1 MYFLFILKINIVY
14 SHLFYIPVVL
24 ASFWWQR
31 KGLILLVF
39 LVVFLLLFPIFLG
52 LNLFIIYSIENFY
65 RLLILIAISNI
76 VAFLS
81 HNILKREKEKKE
93 AYSELDQIFNLTIPI
108 CIIDKNFNLIHA
120 NDTFFSYFHLKKNEV
135 INKKCYDMWQEEV
148 CNTPTCSL
156 KQILKGKGYYDYE
169 IDKKL
174 GNGTMSSCIVTAI
187 PYKNSDGELIGVI
200 ENFTDITKR
209 KLTEYELAISE
220 NNYRKAYNQA
230 EFYKDLLAHDMNNI
244 LQSILSGIQL
254 NSIYIKSPEKS
265 EELKKNQLIIE
276 KQVMRATKLISDI
289 RKLSKLE
296 EPEMKNTEIEICFI
310 LKKSITNLKH
320 FFKDRNIN
328 IQVDS
333 IDEKLYIL
341 ANDLLEDVFDNI
353 MINAVKYN
361 ENLSVEIIIRICKK
375 KTEGKNHIK
384 IEFLDNGIGINDD
397 RKKEIFQRAF
407 VKDRSTHGMGLG
419 LSLVK
424 RIIEIYNGKI
434 WVEDRVKEANII
446 GSNFVILI
454 PEVS

>member
-1 MYFLFILKINIVY
+1 M
-14 SHLFYIPVVL
+14 
-24 ASFWWQR
+24 
-31 KGLILLVF
+31 
-39 LVVFLLLFPIFLG
+39 FLLLFPIFLG
-52 LNLFIIYSIENFY
+52 LNLFIIYYIENFY

-93 AYSELDQIFNLTIPI
+93 AYSELDQIFNLTIPL
-108 CIIDKNFNLIHA
+108 CIIDKNFNVIRA

-135 INKKCYDMWQEEV
+135 ISKKCYDIWQEEV

-174 GNGTMSSCIVTAI
+174 GNGTMNSCIVTPI
-187 PYKNSDGELIGVI
+187 PYKNSEGELIGVI

-220 NNYRKAYNQA
+220 KKYQQAYNQA
-230 EFYKDLLAHDMNNI
+230 EFYKDLLSHDMNNI
-244 LQSILSGIQL
+244 LQSVLSGIQL
-254 NSIYIKSPEKS
+254 NSVYIKSPEKL
-265 EELKKNQLIIE
+265 EDLRKNQRIIE
-276 KQVMRATKLISDI
+276 KQVMRASKLISDI

-296 EPEMKNTEIEICFI
+296 EPDIKNRQIEICNF
-310 LKKSITNLKH
+310 LKKSVINLKH
-320 FFKDRNIN
+320 LYADRNID

-333 IDEKLYIL
+333 IDEKLYII
-341 ANDLLEDVFDNI
+341 ANNLLEDVFDNI
-353 MINAVKYN
+353 MINAVKHN
-361 ENLSVEIIIRICKK
+361 KNLSVEIIIRISKK
-375 KTEGKNHIK
+375 KTEGKTYIK
-384 IEFLDNGIGINDD
+384 IEFLDNGMGISDE
-397 RKKEIFQRAF
+397 RKKSIFQRALI
-407 VKDRSTHGMGLG
+407 KDRSIQGMGLG

-434 WVEDRVKEANII
+434 WVEDRVKDAQLI
-446 GSNFVILI
+446 GSNFVLLI